1 MSKLSQQLW
10 SGLIFSLLLFQESFD
25 ETSARL
31 EESRDS
37 TDLLIEEIKDLGE
50 KCELEK
56 SEVEISFLKF
66 MNEITDLSEDLEERE
81 IILSHRLTEN
91 VELKEIMN
99 QKDKEVRKLQ
109 KIVSK
114 LTEDILDMKSV
125 YLRCAMVSNLLNLS
139 GDEN

>member
-1 MSKLSQQLW
+1 M
-10 SGLIFSLLLFQESFD
+10 
-25 ETSARL
+25 
-31 EESRDS
+31 
-37 TDLLIEEIKDLGE
+37 GE

-66 MNEITDLSEDLEERE
+66 MNEITDQSEDLEERE
-81 IILSHRLTEN
+81 TILSHRLTEN
-91 VELKEIMN
+91 VELKEMMN

-114 LTEDILDMKSV
+114 LTEDILDLKSV

-139 GDEN
+139 IDEN